1 MSPERETTRL
11 GHLGTG
17 HAAHFCTLYR
27 LAPRILSSGACLL
40 SLERVRVRPF
50 VTAAPPR
57 VLWTLVL
64 PLLLGACQHGVAR
77 TGSAPAPSRD
87 SVDVGYGTA
96 LRRDVTGSIST
107 LDGDVTRQSS
117 PLDVADMI
125 EGRFAGV
132 EVRRLPGG
140 GVSIRIRG
148 SRSFMGDNEPL
159 YVVDGIPQ
167 RLSNNENL
175 RDLDPHDI
183 KSIEVL
189 KDATATAVYGARGAN
204 GVILITTRHFE

>member
-1 MSPERETTRL
+1 M
-11 GHLGTG
+11 
-17 HAAHFCTLYR
+17 
-27 LAPRILSSGACLL
+27 
-40 SLERVRVRPF
+40 RPF

-107 LDGDVTRQSS
+107 LDGDVTRQSN